1 MKTQYLFILMGLLVL
16 SAGCKKETK
25 CIDGNGDLMQETR
38 NLEQFTS
45 VNLYSDS
52 HLFFSQGVN
61 SRADIFAESN
71 IIPLITTTINA
82 QKVLII
88 DVKNDECYNANH
100 TPEVTLMSPD
110 CFSFSLYGSG
120 NFQANSLNMDR
131 LNITSLGS
139 GNMNSSFNAYYFN
152 IESSGS
158 GNANLAGSATRS
170 SVKLLGS
177 GNIYSKTATCD
188 TCFILSEGSGDIT
201 LTVIS
206 YLDVEI
212 KGSGNVYYTGDP
224 EVNSII
230 TGSGLLI
237 KEGK

>member
-1 MKTQYLFILMGLLVL
+1 MKTQYLIILMGLLVL

-25 CIDGNGDLMQETR
+25 WIDGNGDLVQETR

-45 VNLYSDS
+45 VNLYGDA
-52 HLFFSQGVN
+52 HLFFSQGAN

-71 IIPLITTTINA
+71 IIPLITTTINT

-110 CFSFSLYGSG
+110 CFSFSVYGSG
-120 NFQANSLNMDR
+120 NFEAHGLN
-131 LNITSLGS
+131 LNTFNISMLGS
-139 GNMNSSFNAYYFN
+139 GNTNSSFNAYFFN

-158 GNANLAGSATRS
+158 GNANFAGSSTRS
-170 SVKLLGS
+170 SIKLLGS
-177 GNIYSKTATCD
+177 GNIYSKTVTCD
-188 TCFILSEGSGDIT
+188 TCFILSEGSGDVT

-206 YLDVEI
+206 YLNVEI

>member
-1 MKTQYLFILMGLLVL
+1 MKTQYLIILMGLLVL
-16 SAGCKKETK
+16 SIGCKKETK
-25 CIDGNGDLMQETR
+25 CIDGNGDLVQETR
-38 NLEQFTS
+38 NMEQFTS
-45 VNLYSDS
+45 VDLYGDP
-52 HLFFSQGVN
+52 HLFFSQGAN

-82 QKVLII
+82 QKVLIVN
-88 DVKNDECYNANH
+88 VKNDECYNANQ

-110 CFSFSLYGSG
+110 CFNFSLYGSG

-139 GNMNSSFNAYYFN
+139 GNMNSSFNVSYFN

-158 GNANLAGSATRS
+158 GNANFAGSATIAS
-170 SVKLLGS
+170 IKLLGS
-177 GNIYSKTATCD
+177 GNVYSKTVTAD
-188 TCFILSEGSGDIT
+188 TCIVISEGSGDIT
-201 LTVIS
+201 LTVLS
-206 YLDVEI
+206 YLEVEI
-212 KGSGNVYYTGDP
+212 KGSGNVYYSGDP
-224 EVNSII
+224 VIVQNI

>member
-1 MKTQYLFILMGLLVL
+1 MKTQYLFILLGLLVL

-25 CIDGNGDLMQETR
+25 CIDGNGDLLQETR
-38 NLEQFTS
+38 NLEQYTS
-45 VNLYSDS
+45 VDLYGDS
-52 HLFFSQGVN
+52 HLFFSQGAN

-88 DVKNDECYNANH
+88 DVKNDECYNTNH

-110 CFSFSLYGSG
+110 CFNFSLYGSG

-139 GNMNSSFNAYYFN
+139 GNMNSSFSVSYFS

-158 GNANLAGSATRS
+158 GNANFAGSTSRS
-170 SVKLLGS
+170 GIKLLGS
-177 GNIYSKTATCD
+177 GNIYAKTVTAD
-188 TCFILSEGSGDIT
+188 TCIVISVGSGDIT
-201 LTVIS
+201 LTAIS

-212 KGSGNVYYTGDP
+212 KGSGNVYYSGDP
-224 EVNSII
+224 VIVQNI